1 MRFGIIGDPVDHSLS
16 PSLFK
21 AAYGGKY
28 PYDLIQ
34 GNVFATSWQRF
45 LDDYDGINITAPFKE
60 NACRSVDILSPGALC
75 TGAVNLAVKTPR
87 GIEGH
92 NTDIYGVIGSVR
104 DVLGGAGYPSVPKAL
119 VIGCGGAGRA
129 AVVAAAQM
137 GYAVSLLN
145 RTFSKA
151 EALAREMSQYYIS
164 TIPASDLKAA
174 VSSADLIIYTASG
187 PLEGL
192 DKLTSADLT
201 TSPDRPAKIL
211 FEAAYRE
218 TSFGPRLRTVME
230 DAGCRYVSGKKW
242 LLHQAVAGYGIF
254 TGEAPDVHAMAGILQ

>member
-60 NACRSVDILSPGALC
+60 DAFRSVDILSPGALR

-92 NTDIYGVIGSVR
+92 NTDIDGVTGSVR
-104 DVLGGAGYPSVPKAL
+104 DVLGSGSYPSLPKAL
-119 VIGCGGAGRA
+119 IIGCGGAGRA
-129 AVVAAAQM
+129 AVVAMAEM
-137 GYAVSLLN
+137 GYSVALLN
-145 RTFSKA
+145 RTSSKA
-151 EALAREMSQYYIS
+151 DALAREMDRYDIS

-187 PLEGL
+187 PLENLG
-192 DKLTSADLT
+192 DITAGDWT
-201 TSPDRPAKIL
+201 ASPNRPAKIL
-211 FEAAYRE
+211 LEAAYRE
-218 TSFGPRLRTVME
+218 TSFNSRLRAVME
-230 DAGCRYVSGKKW
+230 AAGCRYVSGKKW

-254 TGEAPDVHAMAGILQ
+254 TGEAPDMHAMAGILQ